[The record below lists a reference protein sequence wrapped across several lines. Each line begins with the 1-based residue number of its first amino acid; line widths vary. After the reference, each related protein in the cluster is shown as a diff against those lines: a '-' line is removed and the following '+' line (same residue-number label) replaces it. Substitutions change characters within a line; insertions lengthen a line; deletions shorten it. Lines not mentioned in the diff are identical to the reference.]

1 MHANVTSYKGADIV
15 VICLYFITIVRAG
28 IFGMDFYV
36 VLGRPGMRVSR
47 RKHTTARVGS
57 GHKVT
62 KEDAQKW
69 FVSKYEGLLQN

>member
-1 MHANVTSYKGADIV
+1 
-15 VICLYFITIVRAG
+15 
-28 IFGMDFYV
+28 MDFYV